1 MQKTFDRKS
10 PRWNIVSGIVELLLL
25 RLIYSSCDD
34 LQKPK
39 VVSRLEEKQE
49 EKRGIV
55 TAFSSTWQVMKGGR
69 VFNMCPVLAS
79 YHDLDQ

>member
-1 MQKTFDRKS
+1 M
-10 PRWNIVSGIVELLLL
+10 ELLLL
-25 RLIYSSCDD
+25 RLIYSSCGD
-34 LQKPK
+34 LQKPKVVRLEETK

-49 EKRGIV
+49 EKQGIV

-69 VFNMCPVLAS
+69 VFNTCHVLAS